1 MEYPPKNRSKLW
13 LLQPYRKL
21 FFVANGWWYP
31 ELLTRRR
38 SRDPPEKV
46 ELTLICFAKGG
57 QNKVLEYFTK
67 EEMQFIWENVFGI
80 TKLISGT
87 TGRRVARRVARM
99 LGKDTQAPPK
109 LEGRRPRVPS
119 SASSDASE
127 TSSAC
132 SDGEINGEE
141 LKMVIAVRMDL
152 QMGKGKIAAQCCHA
166 AVRSYQKLCTP
177 TGDSASDAYW
187 DRVRDAWENGGQRKV
202 VVKVPNEEV
211 LNEVVAAG
219 REAGLLVSTIRDAG
233 RTQIAAGSKN
243 RGSLRPRCWQW
254 PERQLST
261 ATVRHESLSPMVLTS
276 RVAALDDAFGW
287 LVDHLPTMRPLL
299 CLIKGEY
306 DSCIRRLC
314 RSLEVAALAANRLDL
329 VDVEMAVKLEHVR
342 SQHDS
347 VVEELKAQLEKLG
360 ARGKDMRELVGQK
373 AEELKTKDSEL
384 ERLRREK
391 YRQHRQNYDL
401 VKGHN
406 RLMAELTATAE
417 REQNVASECIRL
429 SHEVKHHEQQ
439 ARSTEEQIQVL
450 NDKIS
455 SMVTAEVHSRLVEE
469 KNVALRELEDI
480 RKKYSSLSVEYKNLS
495 RSYAAVSG
503 KGHGQIPR
511 PDGTDDGSICRPLT
525 PRPVWEDAAGV
536 VDWQLEA
543 AEDSDIC
550 RPDED
555 DHDQPQSAAG
565 ADMMHLVASV
575 SRMSSLSL
583 GRTLLSELERREA
596 EGLRI
601 MHAYGGAAALLGCR
615 ILGHYKAILEAGPPT
630 ARSGLRPFQDI
641 AGELQPWGEALNCN
655 SLEYSGVHS
664 SKGARQ
670 RTGHS
675 ACPMRKCEF
684 ATDEPPS
691 SCRNMSLSTTS
702 VWEFLYGV
710 ATIYASRQ
718 NHESTFV
725 AAILKAVVK
734 QSSIY
739 TGSSG
744 LLDRWNL
751 AMAECLRNSS
761 SSGTAST
768 RTMKDTW
775 EVLQSSLWS
784 LVLSIMFVVR
794 REVISMTGVTPL
806 MLAMTMLI
814 REEITVWALMDNCHL
829 PRDICAA
836 FDRGG
841 CFRQAPLS
849 LLVAPSVTSSL
860 VCKNSYHGKTQ
871 IAGKTFSSMFQLE
884 VQTHL

>member
-1 MEYPPKNRSKLW
+1 
-13 LLQPYRKL
+13 
-21 FFVANGWWYP
+21 
-31 ELLTRRR
+31 
-38 SRDPPEKV
+38 
-46 ELTLICFAKGG
+46 
-57 QNKVLEYFTK
+57 
-67 EEMQFIWENVFGI
+67 
-80 TKLISGT
+80 
-87 TGRRVARRVARM
+87 M

-119 SASSDASE
+119 SASSDATE

-233 RTQIAAGSKN
+233 RTQIAAGSKTVAAFGPGPESAIDEVKPVE
-243 RGSLRPRCWQW
+243 RLLSLAEPQVLAMA
-254 PERQLST
+254 ERQLST
-261 ATVRHESLSPMVLTS
+261 ATVHYESLSPTVLTS

-287 LVDHLPTMRPLL
+287 LVDHLPTVRPLL

-329 VDVEMAVKLEHVR
+329 LDVEMAVKLEHVR

-360 ARGKDMRELVGQK
+360 AKEKDMSELVGQRG
-373 AEELKTKDSEL
+373 EELKMKDSEL

-391 YRQHRQNYDL
+391 YQQHRQNYDL

-439 ARSTEEQIQVL
+439 ARSTEEQIEVL

-480 RKKYSSLSVEYKNLS
+480 RKNGWGDGPSPCGPVPSSITAVDCRLASEVLVLS
-495 RSYAAVSG
+495 
-503 KGHGQIPR
+503 
-511 PDGTDDGSICRPLT
+511 DICRPLT

-550 RPDED
+550 RPDDD

-583 GRTLLSELERREA
+583 GRTLLSELQRREA
-596 EGLRI
+596 EGLRV

-615 ILGHYKAILEAGPPT
+615 ILGHYKAILEGGPPT

-641 AGELQPWGEALNCN
+641 AGELQPWGEPLTATVLNTAV
-655 SLEYSGVHS
+655 STL
-664 SKGARQ
+664 ARELAEDG
-670 RTGHS
+670 TLGLS
-675 ACPMRKCEF
+675 DEEVIVMISEF

-691 SCRNMSLSTTS
+691 SCCNMSLSTAS

-725 AAILKAVVK
+725 AAILKALVK
-734 QSSIY
+734 QSSVY
-739 TGSSG
+739 SGSSG

-751 AMAECLRNSS
+751 TMAECLRN

-814 REEITVWALMDNCHL
+814 REEVYQGARLSRGKLPDN
-829 PRDICAA
+829 
-836 FDRGG
+836 
-841 CFRQAPLS
+841 
-849 LLVAPSVTSSL
+849 
-860 VCKNSYHGKTQ
+860 
-871 IAGKTFSSMFQLE
+871 SMGADG
-884 VQTHL
+884 